1 MTLITLEKGAEEL
14 GTVYETL
21 RRHRAKGVYRGWKLF
36 YQEGKRAKPKMVLE
50 NIEAFKKSRLV
61 D

>member
-21 RRHRAKGVYRGWKLF
+21 RRNRAKGVYRGWKLF
-36 YQEGKRAKPKMVLE
+36 YKEGKRSKPKMVLE
-50 NIEAFKKSRLV
+50 NIQAFQKSRLV